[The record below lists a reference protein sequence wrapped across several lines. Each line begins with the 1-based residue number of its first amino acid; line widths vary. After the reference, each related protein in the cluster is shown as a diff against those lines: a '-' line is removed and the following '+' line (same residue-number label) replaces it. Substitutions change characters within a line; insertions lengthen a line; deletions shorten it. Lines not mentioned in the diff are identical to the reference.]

1 MCGGLYLF
9 ILSVSAGYD
18 SQRTES
24 TDSLQHP
31 APDAMADREP
41 AIINIDTANN
51 MSFNPVL
58 ENGAELVRTASLR
71 CRTIVSCYT
80 TQLTVVVVVKSRS
93 TGRVHRPLST
103 VSSRSRIAPRND
115 LRDAPSSIHQG
126 FPRGLRRRCGKR
138 PEAG

>member
-1 MCGGLYLF
+1 
-9 ILSVSAGYD
+9 
-18 SQRTES
+18 
-24 TDSLQHP
+24 
-31 APDAMADREP
+31 MADREP

-103 VSSRSRIAPRND
+103 VSSRSRIAPSN
-115 LRDAPSSIHQG
+115 IHQG